1 MQAVVLIFKTIDE
14 KAVENVIVTELQKYK
29 ATIENGKKE
38 LKKKLVKQPDVLITG
53 DVVFE
58 IYQSTG
64 LPPEVIAE
72 IATSVGAKVDL
83 AGFDD
88 AKNKH
93 SALSRSGSEQ
103 KFKGGLADQ
112 SEQVVK
118 YHTATHLL
126 HQALYD
132 VLGSSVQQE
141 GSNITGERLRFDF
154 RCDHKPTPEDI
165 AKVSSI
171 IQSKIQEALPV
182 NFVIVPKAE
191 AEKLGA
197 KSFFKEKYPDMVKV
211 YIIGATQEEIQK
223 NISNPDDCL
232 LTTAYSM
239 EFCGGPHVTNTKEIG
254 TLELYKTEKIG
265 KDLYRIYGK

>member
-1 MQAVVLIFKTIDE
+1 MV
-14 KAVENVIVTELQKYK
+14 
-29 ATIENGKKE
+29 KE
-38 LKKKLVKQPDVLITG
+38 LGGSVNMDGFEEAKQ
-53 DVVFE
+53 
-58 IYQSTG
+58 
-64 LPPEVIAE
+64 
-72 IATSVGAKVDL
+72 
-83 AGFDD
+83 
-88 AKNKH
+88 KH
-93 SALSRSGSEQ
+93 SELSRSGSEQ
-103 KFKGGLADQ
+103 KFKGGLADK

-165 AKVSSI
+165 AKVSYI

-211 YIIGATQEEIQK
+211 YFVGQSIE
-223 NISNPDDCL
+223 S
-232 LTTAYSM
+232 AYSK
-239 EFCGGPHVTNTKEIG
+239 EFCGGPHVTNTNEIG

-265 KDLYRIYGK
+265 KDLYRVYAKT